1 MRGSDAGLSTG
12 GLSYDSSSEPD
23 MSDPIALWQAEHI
36 NFASLLDVLEG
47 QLDLFN
53 RGKPPDYGM
62 MLDIMFY
69 MTHYPDVLHHPKEEL
84 AFARLKA
91 REPGSG
97 TILERLSEQHAH
109 LRHSGNALVIA
120 LDDIVNGSITRREHL
135 EAPGRAYIAELR
147 SHMEIEETQV
157 LPLAQKL
164 LSDEDWASIECSS
177 LRVDDPLFSKT
188 GGERYAALRRQIA
201 REVRASKPLRET

>member
-1 MRGSDAGLSTG
+1 
-12 GLSYDSSSEPD
+12 
-23 MSDPIALWQAEHI
+23 MSDPIALWRAEHV
-36 NFASLLDVLEG
+36 NFASLLDILER

-84 AFARLKA
+84 AFARLKE

-97 TILERLSEQHAH
+97 TILDRLTEQHAR
-109 LRHSGNALVIA
+109 LKQCGDALVIA
-120 LDDIVNGSITRREHL
+120 LDDIVNGSITRREHV
-135 EAPGRAYIAELR
+135 EAPGRTYIAELR
-147 SHMEIEETQV
+147 SHMETEETQV
-157 LPLAQKL
+157 LPLAEKVL
-164 LSDEDWASIECSS
+164 RAGDWASIETAI
-177 LRVDDPLFSKT
+177 RHVDDPLFSKT

-201 REVRASKPLRET
+201 REARTPKASPR